1 MPKMESMP
9 SNQIVLP
16 VSGQELAH
24 FILSLLGQRRTIE
37 RIYDVSVL
45 FVRYEWVINT
55 VNVISQRVLQNKS
68 TMVSFKCVYYYKNGK
83 TVTVNTV
90 EDFDA
95 FHDNTEE
102 QTVGIDIFLDVPHRI
117 SKYQKYRKAGYQA

>member
-1 MPKMESMP
+1 MP

>member
-1 MPKMESMP
+1 MP

-37 RIYDVSVL
+37 RNYDVSVL